1 MNLDDVRMR
10 LDIMLSQSDLIK
22 EGDLGRYI
30 ESNIAHR
37 ELAVK
42 LENTLSFLDV
52 NLENEPFSTPDLS
65 EKMHT
70 LDAPLG
76 RLSSGALN
84 KDVNSIN
91 NANQKIQTLYYI
103 YSATSVLLIILSAIL
118 GVLIFYQNRNI
129 LRAHLQVKSL
139 AEELQKSKEKLQM
152 QNAKLEYDVYH
163 DSLTEMNNRQ
173 LFWSDLNK
181 TIETA
186 EKITIL

>member
-1 MNLDDVRMR
+1 MNLDEVRLR

-22 EGDLGRYI
+22 EGDLGHYI
-30 ESNIAHR
+30 ESNQAHS
-37 ELAVK
+37 ELAIK
-42 LENTLSFLDV
+42 LENILNYLDV
-52 NLENEPFSTPDLS
+52 NLEKMDRS
-65 EKMHT
+65 ELQTYLKKMHT
-70 LDAPLG
+70 LDSQLG

-91 NANQKIQTLYYI
+91 NANLKIQTLYYI

-118 GVLIFYQNRNI
+118 GVLIFFQNRNI

-139 AEELQKSKEKLQM
+139 AEELQKSKEKLQI

-173 LFWSDLNK
+173 FFWGN
-181 TIETA
+181 
-186 EKITIL
+186 